1 MALVGGENEEKIKNW
16 VRAGGRQPGTR
27 VPSAVHRG
35 DRASGATRRRDSRTF
50 KLWGCQRMWGGTHPV
65 HVGENPVS
73 GHSHH
78 RAGSG
83 EQTQSKGP
91 AELGIWDSPPPPE
104 GLCSCIFVVV
114 RIGLRLFKCSIS
126 SVSIL
131 VIHIF
136 KAFRVFYVVEIIYL
150 NCS

>member
-1 MALVGGENEEKIKNW
+1 MALVGGENEKIKNW
-16 VRAGGRQPGTR
+16 VRAGGRQPGDA
-27 VPSAVHRG
+27 SAKRRAPRG
-35 DRASGATRRRDSRTF
+35 QSLGSNAEERLAHFQTVRLPENVRRNAPGPRGGKSRFWTFSSQGWEQGADAEQGPCGARDLR
-50 KLWGCQRMWGGTHPV
+50 Q
-65 HVGENPVS
+65 
-73 GHSHH
+73 
-78 RAGSG
+78 
-83 EQTQSKGP
+83 P
-91 AELGIWDSPPPPE
+91 ARPE